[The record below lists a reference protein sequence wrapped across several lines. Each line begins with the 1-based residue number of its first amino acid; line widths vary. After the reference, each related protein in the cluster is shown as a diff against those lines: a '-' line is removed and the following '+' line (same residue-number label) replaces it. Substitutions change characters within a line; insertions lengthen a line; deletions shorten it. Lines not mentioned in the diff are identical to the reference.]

1 MATEKARR
9 DSRKTGATR
18 VSVLLVCA
26 IAVFALFSPENSG
39 ADEYHYTNILVGERP
54 AGMGGAYT
62 AVSDDPT
69 GLYYNPAGIVYAPG
83 RKLSASVNAYYST
96 QKTYKNVTSD
106 FDWKRESSSIL
117 PNFFGIIQPL
127 GKGVLGFSYAV
138 PDSII
143 EDQDL
148 STNIDQGRLVINY
161 NVEDATSN
169 FGPSYALAVSK
180 NISFGATMYVHYRRY
195 QRISN
200 QMLINADDSYAW
212 DNLYFETEEWGLK
225 PLLGI
230 QWSPEDEK
238 YSVGFT
244 LSRTILLSANT
255 SYEQTAHLAA
265 STDAGTVVMP
275 VNTQACLDGSSL
287 SDCRIDVD
295 INGKRKYPLTAKLGF
310 AYFPTN
316 TILLTGDVAYYFATG
331 EVTGTFP
338 ANNQTRNLTLYTE
351 KRSFLN
357 VSLGTEYYFSRKL
370 ALRGG
375 FYTNFAN
382 TPDVLNGKSGQE
394 EHLDIYGTSLSLTT
408 FTRGTSLTL
417 GVVHTNGAGKAQ
429 VTAGNAV
436 QDVVFQ
442 SYMFY
447 IGTSYFF

>member
-1 MATEKARR
+1 MGKARR
-9 DSRKTGATR
+9 DSGKIQAVRA
-18 VSVLLVCA
+18 SVLS
-26 IAVFALFSPENSG
+26 VFAVAVLLLFFPKNSG

-127 GKGVLGFSYAV
+127 GKGMLGFSYAV

-148 STNIDQGRLVINY
+148 STNIEQGLLVINY

-169 FGPSYALAVSK
+169 FGPSYALAISK
-180 NISFGATMYVHYRRY
+180 NVSFGATLYVHYRRY

-200 QMLINADDSYAW
+200 QMLISTDNSYTW

-230 QWSPEDEK
+230 QWSPEDKK

-244 LSRTILLSANT
+244 LSRTILLNATT
-255 SYEQTAHLAA
+255 SYEQTKHLAA
-265 STDAGTVVMP
+265 STDASTVVMP
-275 VNTQACLDGSSL
+275 VNSQACLDGSSP
-287 SDCRIDVD
+287 SDCRIDAD
-295 INGKRKYPLTAKLGF
+295 IDGKRKYPLTAKLGF

-316 TILLTGDVAYYFATG
+316 TLLLTGDVDYYFATG
-331 EVTGTFP
+331 EVTGTYP
-338 ANNQTRNLTLYTE
+338 ANNQTGTLALYTE
-351 KRSFLN
+351 KRSFIN

-382 TPDVLNGKSGQE
+382 TPDVSSDKSGQE
-394 EHLDIYGTSLSLTT
+394 EHVDIYGMSLSLTT

-417 GVVHTNGAGKAQ
+417 GTVLTNGAGKAQ
-429 VTAGNAV
+429 VTGGSAI